1 MKVFKSF
8 DIDYDDI
15 IQLDGASPF
24 AHKMYSSSSLFHGID
39 GQETSEKRSDYKL
52 SEKMTEDIINLF
64 VSSDTTEKNIKE
76 KDRIELWKEYW
87 LEYIF
92 AFDKMIEVL
101 PNSIVTA
108 FVGRQAIE
116 IGLKY
121 LLLKKGAQII
131 KTHDIGKLSEQL
143 FIVYNIH
150 DDYMEWVD
158 DYCKAY
164 HSYIE
169 GGFAEYYR
177 YPEYNNNSFFGGD
190 FLDIYW
196 LSFNAALVLT
206 KLVHFSGMDEN

>member
-87 LEYIF
+87 LEYIGSS
-92 AFDKMIEVL
+92 AFISTSPACRTLVWPPKGVFRI
-101 PNSIVTA
+101 
-108 FVGRQAIE
+108 GR
-116 IGLKY
+116 
-121 LLLKKGAQII
+121 
-131 KTHDIGKLSEQL
+131 T
-143 FIVYNIH
+143 
-150 DDYMEWVD
+150 
-158 DYCKAY
+158 
-164 HSYIE
+164 
-169 GGFAEYYR
+169 
-177 YPEYNNNSFFGGD
+177 
-190 FLDIYW
+190 W
-196 LSFNAALVLT
+196 LS
-206 KLVHFSGMDEN
+206 